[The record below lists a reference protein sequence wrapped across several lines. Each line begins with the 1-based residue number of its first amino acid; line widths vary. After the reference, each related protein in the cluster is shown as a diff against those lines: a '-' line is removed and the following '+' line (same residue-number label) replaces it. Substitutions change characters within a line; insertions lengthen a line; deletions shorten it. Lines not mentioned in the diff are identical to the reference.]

1 MDVEKVK
8 MERKNKGSVVR
19 LLTYKEAAMEKIK
32 NFELTMVRGNHTCEN
47 SKLTYMQMTLNE
59 NNKL

>member
-47 SKLTYMQMTLNE
+47 SKLTIRR
-59 NNKL
+59 